1 MSQNPEQ
8 EPVTIVDNRKVDP
21 ETGEVRE
28 PAADATA
35 APTPE
40 AGPDAAAATAAATGN
55 GEAGNGEAAAS
66 VSTGSAGAELAERT
80 ADLQRLTAEYANYR
94 RRVDRDRKAA
104 VDAAKASVVT
114 ELLGVLDDLDRA
126 RAHGDLES
134 GPLKSVAD
142 KLADALRKQ
151 GLDEFGTEGEPFDP
165 TLHEAVQH
173 EGDGHD
179 PVIGVVM
186 RKGYRFGDRVL
197 RHALVG
203 VTDAALADDTAAS
216 RVVGTT
222 ASRVTGTGPEDGSAA
237 DPETPETT
245 NAGDGSADE

>member
-1 MSQNPEQ
+1 MTDKNSSED
-8 EPVTIVDNRKVDP
+8 PVTFVDIRDLD
-21 ETGEVRE
+21 GEASTE
-28 PAADATA
+28 PKSGSEAAAQSAAAPAAEAAADA
-35 APTPE
+35 P
-40 AGPDAAAATAAATGN
+40 G
-55 GEAGNGEAAAS
+55 GEAPVAETPAAEAAS
-66 VSTGSAGAELAERT
+66 ESGTELAERT

-94 RRVDRDRKAA
+94 RRVERDRKAA
-104 VDAAKASVVT
+104 IDSAKAAVVT

-142 KLADALRKQ
+142 KLATALRKQ
-151 GLDEFGTEGEPFDP
+151 GLEEFGTEGEPFDP

-173 EGDGHD
+173 EGEGHD

-203 VTDAALADDTAAS
+203 VSDGVGDLAGSDAGEIGAGKSDTEKSGAENADGAQ
-216 RVVGTT
+216 
-222 ASRVTGTGPEDGSAA
+222 
-237 DPETPETT
+237 
-245 NAGDGSADE
+245 